1 MNFSRKGTYTVTENP
16 RTSGS
21 TEVPADGLAALRAE
35 LAGLQTEAANPEL
48 SLLDTMDTAQLVAA
62 MNAQDA
68 GVPAAVGLAAPD
80 IIRTVDAVAAKLAA
94 GGRLFYIGA
103 GTAGRMGILDASE
116 CPPTFGTPSEMVVG
130 IIAGGRK
137 AVEQAVENAEDDADA
152 GATDIAAANVG
163 AGDAVVGISASGR
176 TPYVIGALKEANARG
191 AFTAGL
197 ACNPGSAIGQ
207 EADVAIEV
215 AVGPEFV
222 AGSTRLKSGTAQKLV
237 LNMVSTLSMVK
248 LGKTYGNLMVDLQ
261 ATNAKL
267 RARSQRTVQAATG
280 VGPEA
285 AAEALDA
292 VGGSVKAAILVLLT
306 DMDPG
311 QAGSALEEAGGFLR
325 QAIQQHTRGQAPSR

>member
-1 MNFSRKGTYTVTENP
+1 MTENP
-16 RTSGS
+16 ESAVFPDPGPVT
-21 TEVPADGLAALRAE
+21 PADGLAALRAE
-35 LAGLQTEAANPEL
+35 LAGLQTEASNPEL

-68 GVPAAVGLAAPD
+68 RVPAAVGLAGPD
-80 IIRTVDAVAAKLAA
+80 IIRTVDAVSAKLAA

-116 CPPTFGTPSEMVVG
+116 CPPTFGTPPEMVVG

-152 GATDIAAANVG
+152 GAADIAAAG
-163 AGDAVVGISASGR
+163 AGPGDAVVGISASGR
-176 TPYVIGALKEANARG
+176 TPYVIGALKEAKARG

-215 AVGPEFV
+215 VVGPEFV

-237 LNMVSTLSMVK
+237 LNMISTLSMVK

-261 ATNAKL
+261 ATNSKL

-280 VGPEA
+280 VDPDA
-285 AAEALDA
+285 AAAALDA

-306 DMDPG
+306 DVEPG
-311 QAGSALEEAGGFLR
+311 RAASALEQAGGFLR
-325 QAIQQHTRGQAPSR
+325 RAIQQHPGV